1 MNKEIFNKK
10 SSYVFLL
17 LIVGVLLLCLSGSFS
32 KNRETETSSETP
44 EEFEL
49 CEKRCEERISLLLKE
64 LYGIHEASVL
74 ITLDEL
80 PSSKERPRVRGVAIV
95 CNGEETPELRLNVV
109 MLVSSALG
117 VTSDKIYVTFT
128 KT

>member
-1 MNKEIFNKK
+1 MNKQIFSKK
-10 SSYVFLL
+10 GSYLILLLLAGIFLL
-17 LIVGVLLLCLSGSFS
+17 FISGNFS
-32 KNRETETSSETP
+32 TTQEESNNSP

-49 CEKRCEERISLLLKE
+49 CEKRCEERIAAILKQFN
-64 LYGIHEASVL
+64 GIRGVSVMV
-74 ITLDEL
+74 TLDQI

-95 CNGEETPELRLNVV
+95 CQGEETTDLRLKVV

-128 KT
+128 

>member
-10 SSYVFLL
+10 SSFLFLL
-17 LIVGVLLLCLSGSFS
+17 LIAGVLLLCLSGGFS
-32 KNRETETSSETP
+32 KNHQAETKSEVP

-49 CEKRCEERISLLLKE
+49 CEKRCEERISSLLKE
-64 LYGIHEASVL
+64 VYGIHKASVL

-95 CNGEETPELRLNVV
+95 CSGEETPELHLKVV

-128 KT
+128 